1 MTEQMKDFVFE
12 APLHYKKKTTID
24 YNCLRQQEHSKQFAI
39 YRKNV
44 FDTDNSYSGFKS
56 LNISR
61 EEWRNAIFLIYK
73 PIKSYRSFVWSGEGK
88 HDLARMFNT
97 YLMREDFDEKM
108 EKYCPEINRRIITG
122 YSTPAYRY
130 QMKHY

>member
-73 PIKSYRSFVWSGEGK
+73 PIKSYRSNVWSGGGK
-88 HDLARMFNT
+88 HDLESMFHT
-97 YLMREDFDEKM
+97 YLTREDFDEKM